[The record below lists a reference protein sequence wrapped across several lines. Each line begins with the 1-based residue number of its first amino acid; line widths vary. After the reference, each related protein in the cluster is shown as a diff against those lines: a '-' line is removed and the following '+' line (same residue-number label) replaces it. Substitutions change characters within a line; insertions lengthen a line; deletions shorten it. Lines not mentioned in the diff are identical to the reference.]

1 MTPVPRIVLWS
12 LIGAALFAVAAFAFV
27 LVHKLTALPVAS
39 VRAVATLG
47 EAQVGGPFTLIDG
60 EGVERTEAEF
70 RGRFMLVYFG
80 FTFCPDVCPTEL
92 QVMSTALDS
101 LGSLAERVQPL
112 FISIDPERDTP
123 AAMKDYV
130 ANFQPRLIGLTG
142 SAEQVAKAAK
152 AYRVY
157 YRRNDARDASQY
169 LMDHSSIVYLMG
181 PDGRY
186 LAHFGPNTK
195 PETMAQAIR
204 KQLAGG
210 SDK

>member
-1 MTPVPRIVLWS
+1 MAPVPRSVVWG
-12 LIGAALFAVAAFAFV
+12 LIGAALFAVGTFAFV
-27 LVHKLTALPVAS
+27 VVHKLTNAPVAS
-39 VRAVATLG
+39 VRTVATLG
-47 EAQVGGPFTLIDG
+47 EAQIGGPFTLIDG
-60 EGVERTEAEF
+60 EGVERSEGEF
-70 RGRFMLVYFG
+70 RGRHLLVYFG

-92 QVMSTALDS
+92 QVMSAALDR
-101 LGSLAERVQPL
+101 LGPLAESVQPL
-112 FISIDPERDTP
+112 FITIDPERDTP

-130 ANFQPRLIGLTG
+130 GNFHPRLIGLTG
-142 SAEQVAKAAK
+142 SAQAVAKAAK

-195 PETMAQAIR
+195 PETMAATIR
-204 KQLAGG
+204 KHIAGG
-210 SDK
+210 

>member
-1 MTPVPRIVLWS
+1 MKPIPRFVVWS
-12 LIGAALFAVAAFAFV
+12 LIGAALLAVATFAFV
-27 LVHKLTALPVAS
+27 VVRKLTDLPVAS
-39 VRAVATLG
+39 VRTVATLG
-47 EAQVGGPFTLIDG
+47 EAQVGGPFALIDG
-60 EGVERTEAEF
+60 EGRERSDGEF
-70 RGRFMLVYFG
+70 RGQYLLVYFG

-92 QVMSTALDS
+92 QAISVALDA
-101 LGSLAERVQPL
+101 LGPLADKVQPL
-112 FISIDPERDTP
+112 FITIDPGRDTP

-130 ANFQPRLIGLTG
+130 ANFHPRLIGLTG
-142 SAEQVAKAAK
+142 SAEQIAKAAK

-195 PETMAQAIR
+195 PETMAATLR
-204 KQLAGG
+204 KHL
-210 SDK
+210 S